1 MLDVCLL
8 GTGGTMPRKDRWLT
22 ALILRQNGKSLLI
35 DSGEGTQIAM
45 KFAGF
50 TFKPLDILCVTHFHA
65 DHLCGLPGL
74 LLSMGNEGREEPLTI
89 IGPRGVER
97 VVNSLRVIAPG
108 LPFEI
113 RFIEVDKPEMTIEI
127 SGFVITAFRVKHAI
141 ECLGYKIEIRRSGK
155 FDVNKAMRNNVP
167 QCVWS
172 ILQKKGEVEHEG
184 VVYTPDMVLGSERKG
199 IKVVY
204 CTDTRPTESIV
215 RNASGADLF
224 ICEGM
229 YGDRSKQDRAE
240 ETGHMMFHEAAAIA
254 EEAGAK
260 ELWLTHYSPS
270 LDEPEEFLHEA
281 QAVFGNTRVCHDGER
296 TLICFEE

>member
-22 ALILRQNGKSLLI
+22 AAIMKLNGKSLLI

-50 TFKPLDILCVTHFHA
+50 TFKPLDILCITHFHA

-113 RFIEVDKPEMTIEI
+113 KFIEVDKSEI
-127 SGFVITAFRVKHAI
+127 TVELSGFVITAFRVKHAI
-141 ECLGYKIEIRRSGK
+141 ECVGYRVEVKRAGK
-155 FDVNKAMRNNVP
+155 FDVEKARINEVP
-167 QCVWS
+167 QCIWNT
-172 ILQKKGEVEHEG
+172 LQKQGETEYEG
-184 VVYTPDMVLGSERKG
+184 KSYTPDMVLGEARKG
-199 IKVVY
+199 IKVIY
-204 CTDTRPTESIV
+204 TTDTRPTPAIV
-215 RNASGADLF
+215 ANAEGADLF

-229 YGDRSKQDRAE
+229 YGDTEKQERAE
-240 ETGHMMFHEAAAIA
+240 ETGHMMFNEAAQLAVQ
-254 EEAGAK
+254 AGVK

-270 LDEPEEFLHEA
+270 LDNPEEYLSQVQEIFE
-281 QAVFGNTRVCHDGER
+281 NTRVCHDGER
-296 TLICFEE
+296 TLICFED

>member
-22 ALILRQNGKSLLI
+22 AAIMKLNGKSLLI

-50 TFKPLDILCVTHFHA
+50 TFKPLDILCITHFHA

-113 RFIEVDKPEMTIEI
+113 KFIEVDKSEI
-127 SGFVITAFRVKHAI
+127 TVELSGFVITAFRVKHAI
-141 ECLGYKIEIRRSGK
+141 ECVGYRVEVKRAGK
-155 FDVNKAMRNNVP
+155 FDVEKARRNEVP
-167 QCVWS
+167 QCIWNT
-172 ILQKKGEVEHEG
+172 LQKQGETEYEG
-184 VVYTPDMVLGSERKG
+184 KSYTPDMVLGEARKG

-204 CTDTRPTESIV
+204 TTDTRPTPAIV
-215 RNASGADLF
+215 ANAEGADLF

-229 YGDRSKQDRAE
+229 YGDTEKQERAE
-240 ETGHMMFHEAAAIA
+240 ETGHMMFNEAAQLAVQ
-254 EEAGAK
+254 AGVK

-270 LDEPEEFLHEA
+270 LDNPEEYLPQVQEIFE
-281 QAVFGNTRVCHDGER
+281 NTRVCHDGER
-296 TLICFEE
+296 KLICFED